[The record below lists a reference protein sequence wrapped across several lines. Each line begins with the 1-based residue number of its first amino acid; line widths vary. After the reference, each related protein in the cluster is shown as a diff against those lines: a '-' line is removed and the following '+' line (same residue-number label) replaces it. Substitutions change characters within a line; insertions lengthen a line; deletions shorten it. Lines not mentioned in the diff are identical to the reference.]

1 MTEDSPFYDVVTTNG
16 LANDDM
22 LFTLIGTVTGNHK
35 DKDFLNQV
43 DKVGFVIL
51 NADTVDAN
59 DPNGQYTPMQL
70 RYNFGDIFGGV
81 YVETTDIY
89 KNVYDATNYDSSL
102 DSSEGYTGDTDSSLT
117 TSDKVAY
124 FAELVSVSAGHR
136 YYAYPFTL
144 YAGGTQRA
152 YDTNPKGTRIEIS
165 NKQ

>member
-70 RYNFGDIFGGV
+70 KYNNPDVNFGGI

-117 TSDKVAY
+117 TSRQ
-124 FAELVSVSAGHR
+124 GC
-136 YYAYPFTL
+136 FTL
-144 YAGGTQRA
+144 LNLFQ
-152 YDTNPKGTRIEIS
+152 
-165 NKQ
+165 

>member
-1 MTEDSPFYDVVTTNG
+1 
-16 LANDDM
+16 M

-102 DSSEGYTGDTDSSLT
+102 EYAYLEDKDLYTGI
-117 TSDKVAY
+117 A
-124 FAELVSVSAGHR
+124 FI
-136 YYAYPFTL
+136 
-144 YAGGTQRA
+144 
-152 YDTNPKGTRIEIS
+152 TRKNEETPILINQFIECF
-165 NKQ
+165 K

>member
-59 DPNGQYTPMQL
+59 DLM
-70 RYNFGDIFGGV
+70 
-81 YVETTDIY
+81 
-89 KNVYDATNYDSSL
+89 
-102 DSSEGYTGDTDSSLT
+102 
-117 TSDKVAY
+117 
-124 FAELVSVSAGHR
+124 VSIHLCS
-136 YYAYPFTL
+136 
-144 YAGGTQRA
+144 
-152 YDTNPKGTRIEIS
+152 
-165 NKQ
+165 

>member
-70 RYNFGDIFGGV
+70 KYNNPDVNFGGI

-102 DSSEGYTGDTDSSLT
+102 DSSEGYTGDT
-117 TSDKVAY
+117 
-124 FAELVSVSAGHR
+124 
-136 YYAYPFTL
+136 
-144 YAGGTQRA
+144 QRA